1 MGRLKLLHFGF
12 GAPELF
18 ITSQIS
24 IRSAGDGFENS
35 LRNIASHEGIA
46 YLVSPQIGELWKTL
60 VMLKNTHLKENKWNN
75 YKNLKNSNYNAYL
88 NFTIQDWSTEE
99 VDVWEECV
107 GYPGI
112 KLLMKRS

>member
-18 ITSQIS
+18 ITSQVS

-35 LRNIASHEGIA
+35 LRNIASHEGIP
-46 YLVSPQIGELWKTL
+46 YLVSPQIGELWKVL

-75 YKNLKNSNYNAYL
+75 YKNQKNSNYNAYL
-88 NFTIQDWSTEE
+88 NFKIQDWST
-99 VDVWEECV
+99 
-107 GYPGI
+107 
-112 KLLMKRS
+112 